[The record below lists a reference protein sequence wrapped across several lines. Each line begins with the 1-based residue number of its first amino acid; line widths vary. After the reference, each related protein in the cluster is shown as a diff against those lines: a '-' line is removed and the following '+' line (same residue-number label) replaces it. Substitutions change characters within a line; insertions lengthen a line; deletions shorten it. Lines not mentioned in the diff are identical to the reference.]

1 MAAATSLPRPDE
13 LQPLTRSTP
22 LLSLPSLSGDDSARN
37 VTPVEVAL
45 WLAVAAVTFRS
56 LEATSAA
63 AMMVGVSAAD
73 RTSFLAVRLA
83 MDDSLLQKAVKA
95 LLHGCGYTG
104 LTALRLRPWLQAAS
118 EASRD
123 SKVWNEV
130 MQHPAATP
138 AVFRF
143 LRVTGGADDEGDL
156 TPRRRRQ
163 RDVALSLASD
173 AVACV
178 ISASVDTAELKTDL
192 AFAAFT
198 HADSGGGSCYAH
210 NRHIHYIPSAADI
223 VTARA
228 SPVTATVPVE
238 PSYVFLE
245 TLSVR
250 FCGLRDVGQLCGA
263 TPKLRRLVLSNNVLT
278 SLPLELIAGH
288 PSLTYLDV
296 SVNRLDGFHRMK
308 KTPALAPHIAKESRL
323 THFDLSCNAFSGEFP
338 PLPTTFAND
347 LALLTFPLLEALD
360 LNGNAGVRGISSRFL
375 DRLPRGVLKFIGLAG
390 CTTNDRA
397 SLKRTASLHFN
408 LKPSA
413 IQNIDAVTDGERM
426 VRASGWLRCFSPEPP
441 HSAARAYDV
450 GIGRQQQRDAS
461 GDKPQ
466 TSNVRSVCRRVAC
479 PMCPAP
485 RGKPASRVYRERAA
499 ITYEEPDGSPQWTT
513 VVRRIPIVR
522 QKPLAAA
529 AVQRQVIGVLAH
541 GVARGAFSSADVML
555 PYHPVVD
562 GLA

>member
-1 MAAATSLPRPDE
+1 MAAATSLQRPDE

-45 WLAVAAVTFRS
+45 WLAAAAVTFRS

-83 MDDSLLQKAVKA
+83 MDDSLLQAAVKA

-210 NRHIHYIPSAADI
+210 NRHIHYIPSAVDI

-263 TPKLRRLVLSNNVLT
+263 TPKLRRLVLSNNVLI

-308 KTPALAPHIAKESRL
+308 KTPALTPHIAKECRL
-323 THFDLSCNAFSGEFP
+323 VHFDLSCNAFSGEFP
-338 PLPTTFAND
+338 PLPTILAND

-360 LNGNAGVRGISSRFL
+360 LNGNAGVRGISNRFL

-413 IQNIDAVTDGERM
+413 IQNIDAVTDGIA
-426 VRASGWLRCFSPEPP
+426 RADG
-441 HSAARAYDV
+441 SAASALSHLILPHERTTSALEGNSNEMLAGTNLKRAMY
-450 GIGRQQQRDAS
+450 A
-461 GDKPQ
+461 
-466 TSNVRSVCRRVAC
+466 
-479 PMCPAP
+479 
-485 RGKPASRVYRERAA
+485 VYAAVSLARCARLRAA
-499 ITYEEPDGSPQWTT
+499 NRQAESIESGPPSPTKSQMQSPQCTQWC
-513 VVRRIPIVR
+513 
-522 QKPLAAA
+522 
-529 AVQRQVIGVLAH
+529 
-541 GVARGAFSSADVML
+541 GAFSSSDKSRWRQLQSNDRSWAFSHMAL
-555 PYHPVVD
+555 HAALFQAPI
-562 GLA
+562 